1 MLRALKHEG
10 EKQMPKRKN
19 EEGENVRAI
28 YDVDGLLTSISLNCD
43 ELFRTKLDSNQKQL
57 VEGIQHMIAEL
68 VRSV

>member
-28 YDVDGLLTSISLNCD
+28 YDVDGLLTSSHSIATSFFERSSTAIRNSLWRAFN
-43 ELFRTKLDSNQKQL
+43 T
-57 VEGIQHMIAEL
+57 
-68 VRSV
+68 